1 MAAVQREPTLRS
13 RWLGQQLREMRD
25 QKRLT
30 LKQVAEYTQRDASSL
45 SRMEAGIHPA
55 RIPDVLAYLEM
66 CEVDDD
72 HLRKGLIQLA
82 KDARET
88 GWWEEYSG
96 QPENLTDRMWLES
109 RAVEIKSFEAIVVPG
124 HLQTQR
130 YAASVIRQ
138 ADFDVPAEVVN
149 LYVELRMQ
157 RQERIDSNK
166 NLFIDVILDE
176 SVLHRL
182 VGGRE
187 VMFEQLDHLLER
199 SNRSDTRI
207 SILPWSAGAH
217 SAADGCFDVI
227 KLENPYPPA
236 IGYVPSAN
244 GARFVENKEAIERLT
259 WRFDRLAQKAYK
271 KPETQRTILAVKRKL
286 AK

>member
-13 RWLGQQLREMRD
+13 RWLGQQLRDMRD

-96 QPENLTDRMWLES
+96 RPDSLTDRMWLES
-109 RAVEIKSFEAIVVPG
+109 RAVEIKSFEALVIPG

-130 YAASVIRQ
+130 YAEAVIRE
-138 ADFDVPAEVVN
+138 AGFDLPAEVIN

-157 RQERIDSNK
+157 RQERIDANK
-166 NLFIDVILDE
+166 TLFVDVILDE

-187 VMFEQLDHLLER
+187 TMIEQLDHLLER
-199 SNRSDTRI
+199 GSRSDTRI
-207 SILPWSAGAH
+207 RILPWSSGAH
-217 SAADGCFDVI
+217 SASDGCFDVI
-227 KLENPYPPA
+227 KLENPYPPR
-236 IGYVPSAN
+236 IGYIPSSS
-244 GARFVENKEAIERLT
+244 GAKFVEGKQEVERLELQ
-259 WRFDRLAQKAYK
+259 FARLAQKAYK
-271 KPETQRTILAVKRKL
+271 TNETRRTISEVRKKL